1 MTIYSDGAATMKC
14 VNGEYQRGNGG
25 WAWAAID
32 ENDNLIHSIKNGLEE
47 WYTYNEDNKLENLIL
62 GLSEGNSNL
71 NKFLD
76 KEVKDFKENIII
88 L

>member
-1 MTIYSDGAATMKC
+1 MK
-14 VNGEYQRGNGG
+14 VRDLVDFSKYK
-25 WAWAAID
+25 
-32 ENDNLIHSIKNGLEE
+32 SFYFYKNI
-47 WYTYNEDNKLENLIL
+47 YNEDNKLENLIL

-71 NKFLD
+71 NMFLD

>member
-1 MTIYSDGAATMKC
+1 MDFSKYKSFYFYK
-14 VNGEYQRGNGG
+14 
-25 WAWAAID
+25 
-32 ENDNLIHSIKNGLEE
+32 S
-47 WYTYNEDNKLENLIL
+47 TYNEDNKLENLIL

>member
-1 MTIYSDGAATMKC
+1 MK
-14 VNGEYQRGNGG
+14 VRDLVDFRKYKSFYFYRN
-25 WAWAAID
+25 
-32 ENDNLIHSIKNGLEE
+32 
-47 WYTYNEDNKLENLIL
+47 TYNEDNKLENFIL

-88 L
+88 V

>member
-1 MTIYSDGAATMKC
+1 MKVRDLVDFSKYKSIY
-14 VNGEYQRGNGG
+14 YY
-25 WAWAAID
+25 
-32 ENDNLIHSIKNGLEE
+32 KN
-47 WYTYNEDNKLENLIL
+47 TYNEDNKLENLIL

>member
-1 MTIYSDGAATMKC
+1 MK
-14 VNGEYQRGNGG
+14 VRDLVDFSKYK
-25 WAWAAID
+25 
-32 ENDNLIHSIKNGLEE
+32 SFYFYKN
-47 WYTYNEDNKLENLIL
+47 THNEDNKLENLIL

-88 L
+88 LWTLTQLK

>member
-1 MTIYSDGAATMKC
+1 MK
-14 VNGEYQRGNGG
+14 VRDLVDFSKYK
-25 WAWAAID
+25 
-32 ENDNLIHSIKNGLEE
+32 SFYFYKN
-47 WYTYNEDNKLENLIL
+47 TYNEDNKLENLIL

-88 L
+88 LCT

>member
-1 MTIYSDGAATMKC
+1 MK
-14 VNGEYQRGNGG
+14 VR
-25 WAWAAID
+25 
-32 ENDNLIHSIKNGLEE
+32 NLVDFSKHKSFYFYKN
-47 WYTYNEDNKLENLIL
+47 TYNEDNKLENLIL

-71 NKFLD
+71 NKFLN